1 MVLLQRFPAVRNHS
15 NQTTTRPAGRPILL
29 QRTYDWVM
37 SFSARPNAIW
47 ALVAISF
54 IESSIFPIPP
64 DVLLIPMVLAARS
77 RWLGLAMA
85 CTIASVLG
93 GLAGYAVGFFLYDGI
108 GRPLLEFYG
117 YGAKFTNF
125 QQRYNEFGAWIVFI
139 AGISPFPYKVIT
151 IASGVTQLDI
161 TTFSIA
167 SIFARGIR
175 FFVVA
180 GLLFWLGPPIKD
192 FIEKQLGLVFSIFVV
207 LLIGGFVLLKYLL

>member
-1 MVLLQRFPAVRNHS
+1 M
-15 NQTTTRPAGRPILL
+15 I

-37 SFSARPNAIW
+37 SFSARPNAVW
-47 ALVAISF
+47 ALVIIAF

-93 GLAGYAVGFFLYDGI
+93 GLAGYAIGYFLYDGI

-117 YGAKFTNF
+117 YGAKFADF

-139 AGISPFPYKVIT
+139 AGTTPFPYKVIT
-151 IASGVTQLDI
+151 IASGVTQLDL
-161 TTFSIA
+161 TTFTTA
-167 SIFARGIR
+167 SVLARGLR
-175 FFVVA
+175 FFIVA
-180 GLLFWLGPPIKD
+180 GLLYWLGPPIKE
-192 FIEKQLGLVFSIFVV
+192 FIEKRLGIMFTLFVIMLV
-207 LLIGGFVLLKYLL
+207 GGFVVLKYLL